1 MFFFVSYF
9 SFGEYIYVY
18 LLKKIMISGVKLV
31 QEIFKK
37 DLLTSTNPPYREN
50 KYEENKNTYLTRR
63 CHLL

>member
-1 MFFFVSYF
+1 
-9 SFGEYIYVY
+9 
-18 LLKKIMISGVKLV
+18 MISGVKLV

-37 DLLTSTNPPYREN
+37 HSLTSTNPSYREN